1 MDGIGW
7 LAKNSSTSLAFSR
20 EANCTTG
27 KQKGKKNGIIIEH
40 SIIIM
45 NPTYQNARI
54 SSLLRKWNKAYREGA
69 GDKPVRQLH

>member
-1 MDGIGW
+1 MASKEFLYFLG
-7 LAKNSSTSLAFSR
+7 LLKRSKLHHRKTER
-20 EANCTTG
+20 E
-27 KQKGKKNGIIIEH
+27 KKNGIIIEH

-45 NPTYQNARI
+45 NPTYQNAGI